1 MEKQDFLPLRE
12 IIVLSA
18 AACVFQLSETIIP
31 KPLPFLRIGI
41 ANIPAFMLVVT
52 GNLKGALA
60 VSAVRTAASGI
71 LLGNFLSPF
80 YFLSLAGAVSSNL
93 VVAAVIFLKKKL
105 FSIPGLAIISAL
117 SSSITQL
124 LAAYFI
130 LGSQK
135 EVFAFLPLFLL
146 LALPAGGITGGIS
159 YYLIPKWQK
168 FRLERNRSA
177 A

>member
-1 MEKQDFLPLRE
+1 MEKQNFLPLRE
-12 IIVLSA
+12 IIVFSA
-18 AACVFQLSETIIP
+18 AACVFQLSEAIIP

-52 GNLKGALA
+52 GNLKGALT
-60 VSAVRTAASGI
+60 VSAVRTTASGI

-80 YFLSLAGAVSSNL
+80 YFLSLFGAVSSNL
-93 VVAAVIFLKKKL
+93 VVASVIFLKKEL
-105 FSIPGLAIISAL
+105 FSIPGLAIIGAL
-117 SSSITQL
+117 SSNITQL
-124 LAAYFI
+124 LAAYFV

-146 LALPAGGITGGIS
+146 LALPSGGITGGIS

-168 FRLERNRSA
+168 FRLERSSP
-177 A
+177 

>member
-1 MEKQDFLPLRE
+1 
-12 IIVLSA
+12 
-18 AACVFQLSETIIP
+18 
-31 KPLPFLRIGI
+31 
-41 ANIPAFMLVVT
+41 MLVVT

-80 YFLSLAGAVSSNL
+80 YFLSLSGAVSSNL
-93 VVAAVIFLKKKL
+93 IVAVVIFLKKKL
-105 FSIPGLAIISAL
+105 FSVPGLAIISAL
-117 SSSITQL
+117 ASNITQL

-168 FRLERNRSA
+168 FRLRKS
-177 A
+177 

>member
-1 MEKQDFLPLRE
+1 
-12 IIVLSA
+12 
-18 AACVFQLSETIIP
+18 
-31 KPLPFLRIGI
+31 
-41 ANIPAFMLVVT
+41 MLVVT
-52 GNLKGALA
+52 GDIKSALT
-60 VSAVRTAASGI
+60 VSAVRTTAAGI
-71 LLGNFLSPF
+71 LLGSFLSPF
-80 YFLSLAGAVSSNL
+80 YFLSLSGAVFSNL
-93 VVAAVIFLKKKL
+93 IVAGVIFMKKKL
-105 FSIPGLAIISAL
+105 FSVPGLAIIGAL
-117 SSSITQL
+117 ASNITQL

-168 FRLERNRSA
+168 FRLERIESA